1 MFNPAAL
8 PMDNNIQFDLRELI
22 RAAEMSGINP
32 QQIPGDANP
41 WTWEDSRAMSWRS
54 NFRALNPAV
63 AQQAEMLLGGPLSLA
78 LQAAM
83 DAGETLSVDLDR
95 ELKIRRPALHEQLRQ
110 ESIQRAIDQMADT
123 ARRKPNAGLPT
134 PQRPHSWR
142 NSCASRSK
150 KPSTPSRAVYRCR
163 CKSVMTFEEAY
174 NRLVAGWHV
183 DLPEPGPMCSAQ
195 RKRYLRLERERCDAL
210 AIDTKFEKEQ

>member
-1 MFNPAAL
+1 
-8 PMDNNIQFDLRELI
+8 MDKNIQFDLRELI

-41 WTWEDSRAMSWRS
+41 WTWEDRRAMSWRS

-95 ELKIRRPALHEQLRQ
+95 ELKIRRPALHEQMRQ
-110 ESIQRAIDQMADT
+110 EAMQRAIDQIGEN
-123 ARRKPNAGLPT
+123 RKAEA
-134 PQRPHSWR
+134 
-142 NSCASRSK
+142 ASRAANTPTAEQLAEQLRQSK
-150 KPSTPSRAVYRCR
+150 Q
-163 CKSVMTFEEAY
+163 EAI
-174 NRLVAGWHV
+174 NGQQGRV
-183 DLPEPGPMCSAQ
+183 PMPVQIS
-195 RKRYLRLERERCDAL
+195 D
-210 AIDTKFEKEQ
+210 DV

>member
-1 MFNPAAL
+1 MFNPAAS

-110 ESIQRAIDQMADT
+110 EAMQRAIDQIGEN
-123 ARRKPNAGLPT
+123 RKTEAQRLAASTPT
-134 PQRPHSWR
+134 PSQLAEQLRQ
-142 NSCASRSK
+142 SK
-150 KPSTPSRAVYRCR
+150 Q
-163 CKSVMTFEEAY
+163 EAI
-174 NRLVAGWHV
+174 NAQQGRVP
-183 DLPEPGPMCSAQ
+183 LPVQIS
-195 RKRYLRLERERCDAL
+195 DV
-210 AIDTKFEKEQ
+210 

>member
-1 MFNPAAL
+1 MFNPAVS
-8 PMDNNIQFDLRELI
+8 PMDNNIQFHLRELI

-63 AQQAEMLLGGPLSLA
+63 AQQAETLLGGPLSLA

-95 ELKIRRPALHEQLRQ
+95 KLTITRPALQEHLRQ
-110 ESIQRAIDQMADT
+110 EYVHCAIDQIGE
-123 ARRKPNAGLPT
+123 ARQASIASCELS
-134 PQRPHSWR
+134 QR
-142 NSCASRSK
+142 N
-150 KPSTPSRAVYRCR
+150 
-163 CKSVMTFEEAY
+163 
-174 NRLVAGWHV
+174 
-183 DLPEPGPMCSAQ
+183 
-195 RKRYLRLERERCDAL
+195 
-210 AIDTKFEKEQ
+210 

>member
-1 MFNPAAL
+1 MFNPAAS

-54 NFRALNPAV
+54 NFRALSPAA

-83 DAGETLSVDLDR
+83 DAGENLSVDLDR
-95 ELKIRRPALHEQLRQ
+95 ELQIRRPALHEQLRQ
-110 ESIQRAIDQMADT
+110 EAMQRAIDQIGENRKAEAERMAANT
-123 ARRKPNAGLPT
+123 PT
-134 PQRPHSWR
+134 PAQLAEQLGS
-142 NSCASRSK
+142 SK
-150 KPSTPSRAVYRCR
+150 Q
-163 CKSVMTFEEAY
+163 EAI
-174 NRLVAGWHV
+174 NEQQGRV
-183 DLPEPGPMCSAQ
+183 PMPVQIS
-195 RKRYLRLERERCDAL
+195 DV
-210 AIDTKFEKEQ
+210 

>member
-1 MFNPAAL
+1 MFKPAAL
-8 PMDNNIQFDLRELI
+8 PMDKNIQFDLRELI

-110 ESIQRAIDQMADT
+110 EAMQRAIDKIGEN
-123 ARRKPNAGLPT
+123 RKAEA
-134 PQRPHSWR
+134 
-142 NSCASRSK
+142 ASRAAN
-150 KPSTPSRAVYRCR
+150 TP
-163 CKSVMTFEEAY
+163 T
-174 NRLVAGWHV
+174 
-183 DLPEPGPMCSAQ
+183 SAQ
-195 RKRYLRLERERCDAL
+195 LAEQLRKSKQEAINAQQGRVPMPVQISNDA
-210 AIDTKFEKEQ
+210 